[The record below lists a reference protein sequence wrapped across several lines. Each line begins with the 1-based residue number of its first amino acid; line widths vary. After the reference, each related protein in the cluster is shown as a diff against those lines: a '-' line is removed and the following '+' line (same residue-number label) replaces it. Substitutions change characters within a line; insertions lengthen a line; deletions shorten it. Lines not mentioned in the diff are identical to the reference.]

1 MGHKAAYTA
10 EYLNDGHLSMP
21 KEIADRLSLRQGKKL
36 RVIVDAS
43 RFDKNDFLALFGIWR
58 EKSDEEINIFKDILK
73 ERNHSERGEI
83 KL

>member
-58 EKSDEEINIFKDILK
+58 KKSDEEINIFKDILK
-73 ERNHSERGEI
+73 ERNHFGRGEI

>member
-73 ERNHSERGEI
+73 ERNHFGRGEI